1 MPEEK
6 HLPEYA
12 RLVLVPLANPATAPA
27 LLELASALIEPEEG
41 RILALVVSTGS
52 AEEQAATLDKLKP
65 IIEAQEAGGVP
76 VKLVARV
83 ATSVTRGIL
92 DATREAGADLL
103 ILGVRRHG
111 TLSLGAIVE
120 NVAAAAPCDVLIYR
134 AGPGVDLRRVVIPA
148 NGSLESRAACR
159 LGVAL
164 AHRREIAA
172 EAIYAMPGA
181 YSRWEGMARIESS
194 LNDLPGRQ
202 IVKRTVITAADPA
215 SGILTRLE
223 PSDLLVVGLTDTSPL
238 ERWLYGDFSSQLLN
252 HAPGPVIIVE
262 RSASGS
268 PLTERLRRGL
278 SRFSITLTPVEQ
290 DEMLWQGQRLAVA
303 NLDFFVL
310 VIIAATLASLGLLL
324 NSPAVIIGAML
335 VAPLMQPLIAQA
347 VGFSTARFDLIWRGT
362 FTLGLGILVAL
373 VVAGFIG
380 VIVPT
385 AVPTQEMLNRTN
397 PSLADIV
404 VALASGFIGA
414 YATAR
419 KDIPAALAG
428 VAIAAALMPP
438 LCVVGLNLTY
448 GNLDFAERAA
458 LLFITNIS
466 AITGAAWLC
475 FSWIGLRPRGTGLLT
490 RRWVSLGVS
499 AAFTA
504 LIITLTIGLITGSN
518 DLPLIERRLQ
528 EHLAPAELVSFD
540 LLPGQ
545 PPRLVATVRAGDA
558 VNPAVVRALQ
568 AALDADLQRPVRVEV
583 VVLNVVRPS
592 AP

>member
-1 MPEEK
+1 
-6 HLPEYA
+6 
-12 RLVLVPLANPATAPA
+12 
-27 LLELASALIEPEEG
+27 
-41 RILALVVSTGS
+41 
-52 AEEQAATLDKLKP
+52 
-65 IIEAQEAGGVP
+65 
-76 VKLVARV
+76 
-83 ATSVTRGIL
+83 
-92 DATREAGADLL
+92 
-103 ILGVRRHG
+103 
-111 TLSLGAIVE
+111 
-120 NVAAAAPCDVLIYR
+120 
-134 AGPGVDLRRVVIPA
+134 
-148 NGSLESRAACR
+148 
-159 LGVAL
+159 
-164 AHRREIAA
+164 
-172 EAIYAMPGA
+172 
-181 YSRWEGMARIESS
+181 
-194 LNDLPGRQ
+194 
-202 IVKRTVITAADPA
+202 
-215 SGILTRLE
+215 
-223 PSDLLVVGLTDTSPL
+223 
-238 ERWLYGDFSSQLLN
+238 
-252 HAPGPVIIVE
+252 
-262 RSASGS
+262 
-268 PLTERLRRGL
+268 
-278 SRFSITLTPVEQ
+278 
-290 DEMLWQGQRLAVA
+290 
-303 NLDFFVL
+303 
-310 VIIAATLASLGLLL
+310 
-324 NSPAVIIGAML
+324 
-335 VAPLMQPLIAQA
+335 
-347 VGFSTARFDLIWRGT
+347 
-362 FTLGLGILVAL
+362 
-373 VVAGFIG
+373 
-380 VIVPT
+380 
-385 AVPTQEMLNRTN
+385 MLNRTN

>member
-6 HLPEYA
+6 QLPEYA

-52 AEEQAATLDKLKP
+52 AEEQTATLDKLKP

-92 DATREAGADLL
+92 DAAREEGADLL

-111 TLSLGAIVE
+111 AFSLGAIVE

-134 AGPGVDLRRVVIPA
+134 TGSGENFRRVVVPA
-148 NGSLESRAACR
+148 NGSPESRAACR
-159 LGVAL
+159 IGLAL
-164 AHRREIAA
+164 AHHHEVDA
-172 EAIYAMPGA
+172 EAIYASPGA

-194 LNDLPGRQ
+194 LADLRGRH
-202 IVKRTVITAADPA
+202 IFKRTVITAGNAA
-215 SGILTRLE
+215 SGILARLK
-223 PSDLLVVGLTDTSPL
+223 PDDLLVVGLTDTSPL

-252 HAPGPVIIVE
+252 HAPGPVVVVE
-262 RSASGS
+262 RSAEGNH
-268 PLTERLRRGL
+268 LADRLRRGL
-278 SRFSITLTPVEQ
+278 SRFLITLTPVEQ
-290 DEMLWQGQRLAVA
+290 DEIMWQGQRLAVA

-310 VIIAATLASLGLLL
+310 VVIAATLASLGLLL

-335 VAPLMQPLIAQA
+335 VAPLMQPLIALA
-347 VGFSTARFDLIWRGT
+347 VGLSAARFDLIRRGAP
-362 FTLGLGILVAL
+362 TLVVGILVAL
-373 VVAGFIG
+373 AVAGFIG
-380 VIVPT
+380 VIVP
-385 AVPTQEMLNRTN
+385 AAIPTQEMLNRTN

-448 GNLDFAERAA
+448 GNIYFAERAA
-458 LLFITNIS
+458 LLFLTNIS

-475 FSWIGLRPRGTGLLT
+475 FSWLGLRPRGTHILT
-490 RRWVSLGVS
+490 RRWVGMAIST
-499 AAFTA
+499 AFTVLVIVLTMN
-504 LIITLTIGLITGSN
+504 LIVRTN
-518 DLPLIERRLQ
+518 DRPLIEQHLH
-528 EHLAPAELVSFD
+528 EHLAPAEVVSFE
-540 LLPGQ
+540 LLPGS
-545 PPRLVATVRAGDA
+545 PTRLVVTVRASEA
-558 VNPAVVRALQ
+558 VSPEAVRALQ
-568 AALDADLQRPVRVEV
+568 DALSADLPQGVQVEA
-583 VVLNVVRPS
+583 VVLNVVRPA